1 MAAGSDADAKAGRS
15 QPVHLPRRCA
25 GLSLG
30 VILPHVSL
38 AGFEVDFQ
46 QIPSLFYR
54 PFTSCLM
61 VLLSLSPS
69 PEPSSG
75 T

>member
-1 MAAGSDADAKAGRS
+1 MAAGSDADAKAGRA
-15 QPVHLPRRCA
+15 QPVHLPTRCA

-30 VILPHVSL
+30 VMLPQVSL
-38 AGFEVDFQ
+38 AGFEADFQ

-54 PFTSCLM
+54 PFTSFLM

-75 T
+75 A